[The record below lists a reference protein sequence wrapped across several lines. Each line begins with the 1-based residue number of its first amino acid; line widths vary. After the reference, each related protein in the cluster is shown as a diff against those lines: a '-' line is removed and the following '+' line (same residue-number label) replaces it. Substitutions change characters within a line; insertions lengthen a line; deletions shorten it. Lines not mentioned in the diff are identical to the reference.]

1 MANAEF
7 PAKLRFLFE
16 PSRYKV
22 LYGGRGGAKSWGIGR
37 TLLILGRAKPLRILC
52 TREIQKS
59 IADSVHKLLKDQI
72 QELGLSGFYTVQE
85 TKILGANGT
94 EFIFAGLKSN
104 INSIKSYEGCDKVWV
119 EEAQTVSKASW
130 DVLIPTIRKPGSEI
144 WVSFNPSLE
153 TDETYR
159 RFVLNKRDDAAV
171 VKINWSDNPFFPE
184 VLRKEKDHLKEKDP
198 DAYENIWEGM
208 CRQTVHGAVYR
219 EQIIAAEKEER
230 LCSVPYDAVKPV
242 DAFWDLG
249 FGDSVSI
256 WLAQTV
262 GFEFH
267 LIDFVEGCQADIA
280 YYLKQLQERPYVYG
294 THYLPHDARAKTLA
308 AGGRTI
314 EQQVRSGGRKVHIVP
329 NLSIADGIAAARAI
343 FNRCWFDKVK
353 CADGIQALR
362 HYRYAKDEELS
373 LPDKV
378 VFKKEPV
385 HDWASHPAD
394 AFRYFAVSIKEPEI
408 EREEARAV
416 ANPYGEHAWMA

>member
-1 MANAEF
+1 MSVAEF
-7 PAKLRFLFE
+7 PEKLEFLFE

-22 LYGGRGGAKSWGIGR
+22 LYGGRGGAKSWGIAR

-72 QELGLSGFYTVQE
+72 QELGLAGFYTVQE

-198 DAYENIWEGM
+198 DSYENIWEGM
-208 CRQTVHGAVYR
+208 CKQVVEGAVYKN
-219 EQIIAAEKEER
+219 ELQAAEKEGR
-230 LCSVPYDAVKPV
+230 IMRVPYDATKPV
-242 DAFWDLG
+242 DTFWDLG
-249 FGDSVSI
+249 YGDNTSI
-256 WLAQTV
+256 WFAQAI
-262 GFEFH
+262 GFEFR
-267 LIDFVEGCQADIA
+267 LIDFLSGSQQGLQS
-280 YYLKQLQERPYVYG
+280 YLKQLQEKPYIYG
-294 THYLPHDARAKTLA
+294 TDYLPHDARAHEL
-308 AGGRTI
+308 GSGRSI
-314 EQQVRSGGRKVHIVP
+314 EEQMRLSGRKVKVVRK
-329 NLSIADGIAAARAI
+329 LSIEDGIAAARAI
-343 FNRCWFDKVK
+343 FGKCWFDAEK
-353 CADGIQALR
+353 CADGLQALR
-362 HYRYAKDEELS
+362 HYRYEMD
-373 LPDKV
+373 DKLLTL
-378 VFKKEPV
+378 KKQPL

-394 AFRYFAVSIKEPEI
+394 AFRYFAVGVKEPEL
-408 EREEARAV
+408 ERQEALQAG
-416 ANPYGEHAWMA
+416 NPYGEHAWMA